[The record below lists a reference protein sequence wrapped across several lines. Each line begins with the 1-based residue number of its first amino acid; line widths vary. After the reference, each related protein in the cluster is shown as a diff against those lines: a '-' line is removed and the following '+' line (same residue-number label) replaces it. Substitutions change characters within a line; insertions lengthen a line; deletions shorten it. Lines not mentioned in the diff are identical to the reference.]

1 MGDWPQESLG
11 PVTLLDT
18 NMYYIYKFIG
28 SNKAESKAGLASV
41 R

>member
-1 MGDWPQESLG
+1 MGDWPRESLG

-18 NMYYIYKFIG
+18 IMYYKFIG

>member
-1 MGDWPQESLG
+1 MGDWPRESLG
-11 PVTLLDT
+11 PVTLLGWT
-18 NMYYIYKFIG
+18 LNMYYKFIG